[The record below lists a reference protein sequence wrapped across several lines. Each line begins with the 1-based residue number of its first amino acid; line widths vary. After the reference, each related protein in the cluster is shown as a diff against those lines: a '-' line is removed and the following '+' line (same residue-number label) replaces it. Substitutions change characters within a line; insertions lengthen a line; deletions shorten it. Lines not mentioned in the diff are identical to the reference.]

1 MGPILSKET
10 PGIDGNDDDGDKANE
25 DDLDGVDDV
34 DEVQAVQ
41 ADEPVGDGTSFVKRD
56 TWD

>member
-10 PGIDGNDDDGDKANE
+10 PGIGGDDDDDDKANE
-25 DDLDGVDDV
+25 DDV

-41 ADEPVGDGTSFVKRD
+41 ADEPVGGWDEFCQKRHLGLI
-56 TWD
+56 